1 MLAISIALTPAF
13 KMKFWNIGAEGQ
25 TLMGALASVVVIWY
39 FGGKIPDSLLIMLMF
54 VLSVVFGAIWAV
66 IPEIFKS
73 LWNTNETLF
82 TLMMN
87 YIATQIVAFTINVWI
102 KNGSGVVGMLDYG
115 SFSAVLFN
123 KQYLINVLL
132 VTIVTI
138 LMFLYLRYSKHGYEL
153 TVVGE
158 SLNTA
163 KYVGIKVKKVVIRT
177 MILSGV
183 ICGFAGFILVGGTPA
198 PTITPTLVGGRG
210 FTGILIA
217 WMGQLNPAII
227 AAYSLMV
234 ALLQRGATEAASAYG
249 ITGSSAYIGLLTGT
263 LFLVVIAAEFFVNYK
278 INFKHKN
285 GAKIPQNCSEGG
297 IK

>member
-1 MLAISIALTPAF
+1 
-13 KMKFWNIGAEGQ
+13 
-25 TLMGALASVVVIWY
+25 
-39 FGGKIPDSLLIMLMF
+39 
-54 VLSVVFGAIWAV
+54 
-66 IPEIFKS
+66 
-73 LWNTNETLF
+73 
-82 TLMMN
+82 MMN

-132 VTIVTI
+132 VTIVTV

-234 ALLQRGATEAASAYG
+234 ALLQRGATEAASAYS

-285 GAKIPQNCSEGG
+285 GAMIPANCSEGG